1 MISDQF
7 PKPYPSQFDLR
18 GESFTCYGSDFR
30 GCVNYT
36 FNHQGYRSDF
46 DYKITEKDP
55 LLVCL
60 GSSIATGHG
69 LNLEQGFGHIV
80 GGSLGIK
87 LWNLGQGCFRS
98 SNQTMLEQ
106 VEYLANSPLDIQY
119 YVIQFTHINRMGNKF
134 NSHLELDSKKAVE
147 NFCGILEQISKLL
160 YNKSWCWLLTD
171 YSKVT
176 LPQWVNEHPNKI
188 IIDPDSVDFVD
199 TESYKHLAPTTH
211 ALQMLA
217 LHPGPLWNQHIADL
231 ILNYFDEHQ

>member
-18 GESFTCYGSDFR
+18 DESFTCYGSDFR
-30 GCVNYT
+30 GCINYT

-46 DYKITEKDP
+46 DYTLTEKDP

-69 LNLEQGFGHIV
+69 LPLEQSFGHIV
-80 GGSLGIK
+80 GGSLDIK

-106 VEYLANSPLDIQY
+106 IEYLVNSPLDIQH

-134 NSHLELDSKKAVE
+134 NSYLELDSEKAVK

-160 YNKSWCWLLTD
+160 YK
-171 YSKVT
+171 K
-176 LPQWVNEHPNKI
+176 
-188 IIDPDSVDFVD
+188 
-199 TESYKHLAPTTH
+199 
-211 ALQMLA
+211 
-217 LHPGPLWNQHIADL
+217 
-231 ILNYFDEHQ
+231 